1 MCRKRHLSLGNP
13 MTRRVLVAIGATL
26 LTIGGSGIIAA
37 LVWITADKVNG
48 NLSYTYNPHAE
59 ALIFLLPILLLTM
72 AIVGAIFLTTALATS
87 PKDARSMAR
96 TMRNLHPHTGS
107 HA

>member
-1 MCRKRHLSLGNP
+1 MCCKRHLSLGNL
-13 MTRRVLVAIGATL
+13 MTRKVLVAIGATL
-26 LTIGGSGIIAA
+26 LTIGGSGIIVA

-48 NLSYTYNPHAE
+48 NFSYMYDPHAE

-72 AIVGAIFLTTALATS
+72 AIVGAIFVTTALAIP
-87 PKDARSMAR
+87 PKVAR
-96 TMRNLHPHTGS
+96 TMRNLHPHTGP